1 MATSGKPEALAL
13 AIASGS
19 TIKEAAA
26 VAGCST
32 RSAYRLSSSPKFRCR
47 VASIR
52 SEITGQ
58 AVGRLTHAATYAADT
73 LLALLSEDFEPSIRL
88 NAAKAILANIGP
100 ISELAELRS
109 RLDALERAK

>member
-19 TIKEAAA
+19 TIKEAAVIA
-26 VAGCST
+26 NCSA
-32 RSAYRLSSSPKFRCR
+32 RSAYRLSSSPKFRSR

-58 AVGRLTHAATYAADT
+58 AVGRLTHAATFAADT
-73 LLALLSEDFEPSIRL
+73 LLALLSEDFEPSARL
-88 NAAKAILANIGP
+88 QAAKAILASLGP
-100 ISELAELRS
+100 LAELSELRS